1 MCDNHNDPPRTRTWN
16 LRLRRPTP
24 YPLGQQASW
33 RKARRR
39 GQALWSCLCG
49 WLTSLLKCQFA
60 RVVKGVDL
68 RSTGRKTAWV
78 RTPQLTSF
86 VLSCADTQRLQ
97 IGGRF
102 TEMSFALIAGRRR
115 QDMTVW
121 PSGLRRWL
129 KAPFRKGVGSNP
141 TAVTS

>member
-1 MCDNHNDPPRTRTWN
+1 M
-16 LRLRRPTP
+16 
-24 YPLGQQASW
+24 
-33 RKARRR
+33 
-39 GQALWSCLCG
+39 
-49 WLTSLLKCQFA
+49 LKCQFA

-86 VLSCADTQRLQ
+86 VLSRADTQRVQ
-97 IGGRF
+97 VGGRS
-102 TEMSFALIAGRRR
+102 TQMSFGPSAGQPR

-141 TAVTS
+141 TAVTSYAREVSLGGGGVGFFDGQMTLKGGGGQMTLAGLEPAIFGSEDRRLIH